1 MIAMT
6 LEEYLERGGEAWF
19 LTGKRAHRMQ
29 AMMVSRETSFH
40 NALDVADYTV
50 ADDGVTVI
58 LKGRYGEMYATGLPN
73 VVSAYTKPDGGAL
86 SEADF
91 AEKDAYIDIV
101 AREKPGSYCAMHVPP
116 DVCVTVVTAGGN
128 VLHTN
133 LPNAPHGDGDYLVC
147 RADERG
153 EPDLT
158 DIWVLNG
165 VAFPEYYFAK
175 M

>member
-1 MIAMT
+1 MT
-6 LEEYLERGGEAWF
+6 FEEYLERGGEAWF

-50 ADDGVTVI
+50 VDDGVTVI
-58 LKGRYGEMYATGLPN
+58 LKGRYGEMYATALPS
-73 VVSAYTKPDGGAL
+73 VLSAYMKPDGGAL
-86 SEADF
+86 CEADF
-91 AEKDAYIDIV
+91 AAKDALIDVV
-101 AREKPGSYCAMHVPP
+101 AREKPNAYCAMRVPP

-133 LPNAPHGDGDYLVC
+133 LPNASHGDGDYLVC

-153 EPDLT
+153 RPDLS
-158 DIWVLNG
+158 DAWVLNG
-165 VAFPEYYFAK
+165 VAFPEYYDAK